1 MNWKIVSLISATLL
15 AWSVA
20 GESHAGSIPFYY
32 NVDSQLLP
40 GGPIEL
46 EHPSAGPLTP
56 LMTGGYQVTL
66 SGDAVNQSATQTFDD
81 VLFLNQFDFPLPAGP
96 ALSFS
101 GGSWSGGGDT
111 LAIDSPSGF
120 LPMTD
125 TDAPQSFTLSSF
137 TANLAP
143 TDAPPYVFIGDIAP
157 LASVP
162 FSFTVDLGTNAPFD
176 LYGSFVS
183 TTPVPEPS
191 ALILAVLGAIGLFV
205 AARHR
210 KQLVRRTCALKM

>member
-1 MNWKIVSLISATLL
+1 MNWKIVCLITATLL

-56 LMTGGYQVTL
+56 VAGGYQVTL
-66 SGDAVNQSATQTFDD
+66 SGDAVNQSATQTYHD
-81 VLFLNQFDFPLPAGP
+81 VLFLNQFDFPLPPGP

-101 GGSWSGGGDT
+101 GSSWSGGGDT

-137 TANLAP
+137 TASLAS
-143 TDAPPYVFIGDIAP
+143 TDAPPYVSIGDIGP
-157 LASVP
+157 GASVP

-191 ALILAVLGAIGLFV
+191 ALILAGLGALGLCA
-205 AARHR
+205 AARR
-210 KQLVRRTCALKM
+210 ARSR